1 MSESPVIGRIRVPPK
16 ARQGEVV
23 EIRLLIQ
30 HPMENGFRRDPL
42 GRAVA
47 KNIIHRLVARYDG
60 REILR
65 AELGSGVAANP
76 YFAFFTRATASGRIE
91 IDWEDDAGVRG
102 GVSAPIEVTS

>member
-1 MSESPVIGRIRVPPK
+1 MSDPAQIARLRVPPR
-16 ARQGEVV
+16 ARRGDVV

-65 AELGSGVAANP
+65 AELGSGIAANP
-76 YFAFFTRATASGRIE
+76 YFAFFTRATASGQIE
-91 IDWEDDAGVRG
+91 VEWEDDAGQRG
-102 GVSAPIEVTS
+102 SIGAAIEVA